1 MERSLAGGMDQ
12 FFITPFMALIVQK
25 KLQATYARLYAIS
38 FFRLRRVTKLKRRS
52 EKENLENISFDNNY
66 YYFGSA
72 LMSANHATQIVVVY
86 IESCVL
92 LVSGVSQNHEEICHK
107 KIVKK
112 GYYTSSSTTNQSQQR
127 YRENRVKNIDIQR
140 LPKSTFRD

>member
-1 MERSLAGGMDQ
+1 MMIDINSRVESCSMYVCAAVIFTQQTYSSKALYACYQSGLNVHSSCTKSFLKRALIMERSLAGGMDQ

-66 YYFGSA
+66 YYFGGA
-72 LMSANHATQIVVVY
+72 LMSANHAT
-86 IESCVL
+86 
-92 LVSGVSQNHEEICHK
+92 
-107 KIVKK
+107 
-112 GYYTSSSTTNQSQQR
+112 
-127 YRENRVKNIDIQR
+127 
-140 LPKSTFRD
+140 